1 MNTIHNSVGG
11 DYAYLRGGA
20 AFSSA
25 VVALPGFEIVRVRF
39 ARWLPLADG
48 FDAIAAHLRQAK
60 RPLTALCAAELRS
73 PRPLSLDGFGEFNRP
88 YLDVLREWG
97 LLANE
102 TGTVPVARCNVCP
115 SHDAPSV
122 PSFHAFSYT
131 VPVGAVHSGSLTTS
145 GHASDAPAPRSFVL
159 SGFADWPE
167 GAAFPEGII
176 AHGDTSAH
184 GLERK
189 FAFVLDGVEH
199 KTAELGVR
207 MDSIT
212 GVQIYTVHDFGP
224 LVGSLFATR
233 GLTRIGLEWQVSRP
247 PIDGLELE
255 IDVRSVRR
263 ELVID

>member
-20 AFSSA
+20 AFSSGVA
-25 VVALPGFEIVRVRF
+25 ALPGFEIVRVRF
-39 ARWLPLADG
+39 SRWLSLADG
-48 FDAIAAHLRQAK
+48 FEAIAAHLRQAK

-73 PRPLSLDGFGEFNRP
+73 PRPLSLDGFGDFNRQ

-97 LLANE
+97 LL
-102 TGTVPVARCNVCP
+102 TRDTVPVARCNVCP
-115 SHDAPSV
+115 LHDPPST

-131 VPVGAVHSGSLTTS
+131 VPIGALHSGSLTTS

-167 GAAFPEGII
+167 GAPFPEGII
-176 AHGDTSAH
+176 ARGDTSAP

-189 FAFVLDGVEH
+189 FGFVLDGVEH
-199 KTAELGVR
+199 KLAELGVQAR
-207 MDSIT
+207 SIT
-212 GVQIYTVHDFGP
+212 GVQVYTVHEFGSLIGP
-224 LVGSLFATR
+224 LFAPR
-233 GLTRIGLEWQVSRP
+233 GLTRIGLEWQVTRP